1 MSSMTSDDV
10 LGVLLALLD
19 GPDPVLDAVDM
30 ADWPVGAFEAFK
42 RMGLLRLTQSGLMAT
57 CPNCPDRH
65 LEPVAIQVGEDGT
78 KRLFIHC
85 PEDLRVEVSPEMCR
99 GWAVDPAGFSGAI
112 AKTINPRGS
121 ASAIVPDRLWRV
133 GHIRVGGVKR
143 QCVLARRMIEPDAAS
158 IANHIGPGGRRI
170 VFVPYHAPD
179 ERVWPGHHVPAVIQ
193 LAEVASVENGA
204 LRLDH
209 ESIMAAIVEAD
220 EVAES
225 RSVLPVDPQVKKQV
239 VRQQVKEEIKGQ
251 LEDDVLVAAY
261 KQEGSYRK
269 AAEWL
274 TNELGRSITK
284 DKVARAVKRAGGCE
298 AVMKTGDS
306 ASVARTVA
314 SQSRDRR
321 KKISQYR

>member
-1 MSSMTSDDV
+1 MTSDDV
-10 LGVLLALLD
+10 LGVLFALLD

-30 ADWPVGAFEAFK
+30 ADWPAGAFEAFK
-42 RMGLLRLTQSGLMAT
+42 RMGLLLLTQSGLMAT

-65 LEPVAIQVGEDGT
+65 LEPVAIRVDANG
-78 KRLFIHC
+78 KSRLFIHC
-85 PEDLRVEVSPEMCR
+85 PEDLRVEVTAEMCR
-99 GWAVDPAGFSGAI
+99 GWAVDPAGFAGVIAGA
-112 AKTINPRGS
+112 INPRGS

-143 QCVLARRMIEPDAAS
+143 QCVLARRMIDPDAAS

-179 ERVWPGHHVPAVIQ
+179 ERVWPGHVPAVIR
-193 LAEVASVENGA
+193 LTEVASVENGA
-204 LRLDH
+204 LQLDH

-220 EVAES
+220 DVAES

-239 VRQQVKEEIKGQ
+239 VRQQVKSEIKGQ
-251 LEDDVLVAAY
+251 LEDDVLVSAY

-274 TNELGRSITK
+274 TSELGRPITK
-284 DKVARAVKRAGGCE
+284 DKVERAVKRAGGRE
-298 AVMKTGDS
+298 AVMETGDS

-314 SQSRDRR
+314 SQPRDRQ
-321 KKISQYR
+321 KKIVKYR